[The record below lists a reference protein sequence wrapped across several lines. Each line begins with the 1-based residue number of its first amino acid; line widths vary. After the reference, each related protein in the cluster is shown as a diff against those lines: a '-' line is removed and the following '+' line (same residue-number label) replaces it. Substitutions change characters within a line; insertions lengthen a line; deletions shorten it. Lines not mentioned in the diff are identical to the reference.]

1 MNQKDPAVPTGAQRY
16 IEEASRSLKAR
27 AEAMRRVR
35 RLRFDT
41 IAVHGLY
48 TVAESL
54 DHNHGAIMEPT
65 LFSSAQAYRD
75 SDEMELALGY
85 KIPTWCYTRIHN
97 PTLGFLEDK
106 LALLETYGS
115 DIEAGCCVYSSGMA
129 AIGNTVD
136 ALMALPGTTPPG
148 CPTGGAAPNFVSS
161 CQLYGGTYQL
171 FDARLKRERGM
182 DVRMVVDSNDLDEWR
197 RNIDKNTRF
206 LYGEMPSNPSL
217 AFFDVAVVAALAH
230 EHGIP
235 LVLDATIAS
244 PALLRPMLHGAD
256 VVIHSATKVMSCSG
270 LGMAGA
276 VIARM
281 PIVSNIPNDELKAD
295 LALYL
300 KRYPQREQGGCLHPF
315 QATMTLTDLRT
326 LRARVGDWSQTAMTV
341 ARFLEKHS
349 AVLAVNYLGLESYP
363 LHGLAKKYLWLVDA
377 EYDERYGKPVN
388 RYTHMMSF
396 RVKGGPGAARKAF
409 DRLELIW
416 RATDLGRV
424 KTVATIPAI
433 STHLLQGEEARKMAD
448 VPADLI
454 RLSVGAEHPDDI
466 ISDLEQAL
474 TAAK

>member
-1 MNQKDPAVPTGAQRY
+1 MTQKDPAEPTGAQHY
-16 IEEASRSLKAR
+16 TEAARCSLKAR
-27 AEAMRRVR
+27 AEALRRVR

-48 TVAESL
+48 TVDEAL

-75 SDEMELALGY
+75 SAEMELALGY

-106 LALLETYGS
+106 LSLLETYGS

-136 ALMALPGTTPPG
+136 ALMALPGSQP
-148 CPTGGAAPNFVSS
+148 PNFVSS

-182 DVRMVVDSNDLDEWR
+182 DVRMVVDSNKIDEWR
-197 RNIDKNTRF
+197 RNIDKSTRF
-206 LYGEMPSNPSL
+206 LYGEMPSNPGL
-217 AFFDVAVVAALAH
+217 AFFDVAAVAALAH

-235 LVLDATIAS
+235 FVIDATIAS
-244 PALLRPMLHGAD
+244 PALLRPMLYGAD

-270 LGMAGA
+270 FGMAGA

-281 PIVSNIPNDELKAD
+281 PILSNTPNDELKAD
-295 LALYL
+295 FALYL

-315 QATMTLTDLRT
+315 QASMTIADLRT
-326 LRARVGDWSQTAMTV
+326 LRARVDEWSQTAMTV
-341 ARFLEKHS
+341 ARFLEKHP

-363 LHGLAKKYLWLVDA
+363 LHELAKKYLWLVDA
-377 EYDERYGKPVN
+377 EHDEHYRKPVN

-396 RVKGGPGAARKAF
+396 RVKGGPEATRRAF
-409 DRLELIW
+409 DRLQLIW

-433 STHLLQGEEARKMAD
+433 STHLLQGEEARKQAD

-466 ISDLEQAL
+466 IGDLDQAL
-474 TAAK
+474 GVAEG

>member
-1 MNQKDPAVPTGAQRY
+1 MDHSTPPSHSEGMKKYIDRADQALAARQRD
-16 IEEASRSLKAR
+16 IVRAR
-27 AEAMRRVR
+27 K
-35 RLRFDT
+35 LRFDT

-65 LFSSAQAYRD
+65 LLSSAQAYSD

-136 ALMALPGTTPPG
+136 ALMALPGTKP
-148 CPTGGAAPNFVSS
+148 PNFVSA

-182 DVRMVVDSNDLDEWR
+182 DVRMVVDSNNLDEWR
-197 RNIDKNTRF
+197 RTIDKNTRF
-206 LYGEMPSNPSL
+206 LYGEMPSNPGLS
-217 AFFDVAVVAALAH
+217 FFDVAAVAALAH

-244 PALLRPMLHGAD
+244 PALMRPLLHGAD
-256 VVIHSATKVMSCSG
+256 VVVHSATKVMSCSG

-281 PIVSNIPNDELKAD
+281 PIVSNIPNDELKANF
-295 LALYL
+295 ALYL
-300 KRYPQREQGGCLHPF
+300 KRFNQREQGGCLHPF
-315 QATMTLTDLRT
+315 QATMTMSDLRT
-326 LRARVGDWSQTAMTV
+326 LRARVDDWSQTAMTV
-341 ARFLEKHS
+341 ARFLEKHP
-349 AVLAVNYLGLESYP
+349 AVLAVNYLGIESSP
-363 LHGLAKKYLWLVDA
+363 LHELAKKYLWLVDA
-377 EYDERYGKPVN
+377 EHDERYGKPVN

-396 RVKGGPGAARKAF
+396 RVKGGPDAARKAF
-409 DRLELIW
+409 DRFEMIW

-433 STHLLQGEEARKMAD
+433 STHLLQGEEARKKAD
-448 VPADLI
+448 VPSDLI

-466 ISDLEQAL
+466 IGDLEQAL
-474 TAAK
+474 GAAKG

>member
-1 MNQKDPAVPTGAQRY
+1 VTRKNPADPTGAQHY
-16 IEEASRSLKAR
+16 VEAARRSLAAR

-48 TVAESL
+48 TAEEAL
-54 DHNHGAIMEPT
+54 AHNHGAIMEPT
-65 LFSSAQAYRD
+65 VLSSAQAYRD

-129 AIGNTVD
+129 AIGNAVD
-136 ALMALPGTTPPG
+136 ALLALPGTTP
-148 CPTGGAAPNFVSS
+148 PNFVSS

-171 FDARLKRERGM
+171 FDARLKRERGV
-182 DVRMVVDSNDLDEWR
+182 DVRMVVDSGNIDEWR

-206 LYGEMPSNPSL
+206 LYGEMPSNPGL
-217 AFFDVAVVAALAH
+217 AFFDLAAVAALAH

-235 LVLDATIAS
+235 FVIDATIAS
-244 PALLRPMLHGAD
+244 PALLRPILHGAD
-256 VVIHSATKVMSCSG
+256 IVIHSATKVMSCSG

-281 PIVSNIPNDELKAD
+281 PITTNIPNDELKAD
-295 LALYL
+295 FALYL
-300 KRYPQREQGGCLHPF
+300 KRFPQREQGGCLHPF
-315 QATMTLTDLRT
+315 QATMTLADLRT
-326 LRARVGDWSQTAMTV
+326 LRARVDDWSQTAMAV
-341 ARFLEKHS
+341 ARFLEKHPS
-349 AVLAVNYLGLESYP
+349 VLAVNYLGLESYP
-363 LHGLAKKYLWLVDA
+363 LHKLAKKYLWLVDA
-377 EYDERYGKPVN
+377 EHDERYGKPVN
-388 RYTHMMSF
+388 RYTHMLSF
-396 RVKGGPGAARKAF
+396 RVKGGAATTRKAF
-409 DRLELIW
+409 DRLQLVW

-424 KTVATIPAI
+424 KSVATIPAI
-433 STHLLQGEEARKMAD
+433 STHLLQGEEARKKAD

-466 ISDLEQAL
+466 IGDLERAL
-474 TAAK
+474 SAARKG

>member
-1 MNQKDPAVPTGAQRY
+1 VTRKNPADPTGAQHY
-16 IEEASRSLKAR
+16 VEAARRSLAAR

-48 TVAESL
+48 TAEEAL
-54 DHNHGAIMEPT
+54 AHNHGAIMEPT
-65 LFSSAQAYRD
+65 VLSSAQAYRD

-129 AIGNTVD
+129 AIGNAVD
-136 ALMALPGTTPPG
+136 ALLALPGTTP
-148 CPTGGAAPNFVSS
+148 PNFVSS

-171 FDARLKRERGM
+171 FDARLMRERGV
-182 DVRMVVDSNDLDEWR
+182 DVRMVVDSGNIDEWR

-206 LYGEMPSNPSL
+206 LYGEMPSNPGL
-217 AFFDVAVVAALAH
+217 AFFDLAAVAALAH

-235 LVLDATIAS
+235 FVIDATIAS
-244 PALLRPMLHGAD
+244 PALLRPILHGAD
-256 VVIHSATKVMSCSG
+256 IVIHSATKVMSCSG

-281 PIVSNIPNDELKAD
+281 PITTNIPNDELKAD
-295 LALYL
+295 FALYL
-300 KRYPQREQGGCLHPF
+300 KRFPQREQGGCLHPF
-315 QATMTLTDLRT
+315 QATMTLADLRT
-326 LRARVGDWSQTAMTV
+326 LRARVDDWSQTAMAV
-341 ARFLEKHS
+341 ARFLEKHPS
-349 AVLAVNYLGLESYP
+349 VLAVNYLGLESYP
-363 LHGLAKKYLWLVDA
+363 LHKLAKKYLWLVDA
-377 EYDERYGKPVN
+377 EHDERYGKPVN
-388 RYTHMMSF
+388 RYTHMLSF
-396 RVKGGPGAARKAF
+396 RVKGGAATTRKAF
-409 DRLELIW
+409 DRLQLVW

-424 KTVATIPAI
+424 KSVATIPAI
-433 STHLLQGEEARKMAD
+433 STHLLQGEEARKKAD

-466 ISDLEQAL
+466 IGDLEQAL
-474 TAAK
+474 SAARKG

>member
-1 MNQKDPAVPTGAQRY
+1 VTQKDPAESNGARRHV
-16 IEEASRSLKAR
+16 EAARRSLAAR

-48 TVAESL
+48 TVEEALE
-54 DHNHGAIMEPT
+54 HNHGAIMEPT
-65 LFSSAQAYRD
+65 ILSSAQAYRD

-136 ALMALPGTTPPG
+136 ALLALPGTKP
-148 CPTGGAAPNFVSS
+148 PNFVSA

-171 FDARLKRERGM
+171 FDARMKRERGV
-182 DVRMVVDSNDLDEWR
+182 DVRMVVDTSNIDEWR

-206 LYGEMPSNPSL
+206 LYGEMPSNPGL
-217 AFFDVAVVAALAH
+217 AFFDLAAVAALAH

-235 LVLDATIAS
+235 FVIDSTIAS
-244 PALLRPMLHGAD
+244 PALLRPILHGAD

-281 PIVSNIPNDELKAD
+281 PITTNIPNDELKAD
-295 LALYL
+295 FALYL

-315 QATMTLTDLRT
+315 QATMTLADLRT
-326 LRARVGDWSQTAMTV
+326 LRARVDNWSQTAITV
-341 ARFLEKHS
+341 ARFLEKHP
-349 AVLAVNYLGLESYP
+349 AVLAVNYLGIESYP
-363 LHGLAKKYLWLVDA
+363 LHEVAKKYLWLVDA
-377 EYDERYGKPVN
+377 EHDQRYGEPVN
-388 RYTHMMSF
+388 RYSHMMSF
-396 RVKGGPGAARKAF
+396 RVKGGAEATHKAF
-409 DRLELIW
+409 DRLEMIW

-433 STHLLQGEEARKMAD
+433 STHLLQGEEAREKAD

-454 RLSVGAEHPDDI
+454 RLSVGAEHADDI
-466 ISDLEQAL
+466 ITDLDQAL
-474 TAAK
+474 NAVR

>member
-1 MNQKDPAVPTGAQRY
+1 MTRKNPADPTGAQHY
-16 IEEASRSLKAR
+16 VEAARRSLAAR

-48 TVAESL
+48 TAEEAL
-54 DHNHGAIMEPT
+54 AHNHGAIMEPT
-65 LFSSAQAYRD
+65 VLSSAQAYRD

-129 AIGNTVD
+129 AIGNAVD
-136 ALMALPGTTPPG
+136 ALLALPGTTP
-148 CPTGGAAPNFVSS
+148 PNFVSS

-171 FDARLKRERGM
+171 FDARLKRERGV
-182 DVRMVVDSNDLDEWR
+182 DVRMVVDSGNIDEWR

-206 LYGEMPSNPSL
+206 LYGEMPSNPGL
-217 AFFDVAVVAALAH
+217 AFFDLAAVAALAH

-235 LVLDATIAS
+235 FVIDATIAS
-244 PALLRPMLHGAD
+244 PALLRPILHGAD
-256 VVIHSATKVMSCSG
+256 IVIHSATKVMSCSG

-281 PIVSNIPNDELKAD
+281 PITTNIPNDELKAD
-295 LALYL
+295 FALYL
-300 KRYPQREQGGCLHPF
+300 KRFPQREQGGCLHPF
-315 QATMTLTDLRT
+315 QATMTLADLRT
-326 LRARVGDWSQTAMTV
+326 LRARVDDWSQTAMAV
-341 ARFLEKHS
+341 ARFLEKHPS
-349 AVLAVNYLGLESYP
+349 VLAVNYLGLESYP
-363 LHGLAKKYLWLVDA
+363 LHKLAKKYLWLVDA
-377 EYDERYGKPVN
+377 EHDERYGKPVN
-388 RYTHMMSF
+388 RYTHMLSF
-396 RVKGGPGAARKAF
+396 RVKGGAATTRKAF
-409 DRLELIW
+409 DRLQLVW

-424 KTVATIPAI
+424 KSVATIPAI
-433 STHLLQGEEARKMAD
+433 STHLLQGEEARKKAD

-466 ISDLEQAL
+466 IGDLERAL
-474 TAAK
+474 SAARKG

>member
-1 MNQKDPAVPTGAQRY
+1 MTQKDPAASTGARHY
-16 IEEASRSLKAR
+16 REEARRSLEAR

-48 TVAESL
+48 TVQEAL
-54 DHNHGAIMEPT
+54 DNNHGAIMEPT

-136 ALMALPGTTPPG
+136 ALMALPGTKPPA

-171 FDARLKRERGM
+171 FDARLKSERGM
-182 DVRMVVDSNDLDEWR
+182 DVRMVVDSNNIEEWR

-206 LYGEMPSNPSL
+206 LYGEMPSNPGL
-217 AFFDVAVVAALAH
+217 AFFDVAAVADLAH

-235 LVLDATIAS
+235 LVLDTTIAS
-244 PALLRPMLHGAD
+244 PALMRPLLHGAD

-295 LALYL
+295 FALYL

-315 QATMTLTDLRT
+315 QATMTLADLRT
-326 LRARVGDWSQTAMTV
+326 LRARVDNWSQTAMTV
-341 ARFLEKHS
+341 ACFLEKHP
-349 AVLAVNYLGLESYP
+349 AVLAVNYLGLESFF
-363 LHGLAKKYLWLVDA
+363 LHEVAKKYLWLVDA
-377 EYDERYGKPVN
+377 EHDQRYGKPVN

-396 RVKGGPGAARKAF
+396 RVKGGPEATRKAF
-409 DRLELIW
+409 DRLGLIW

-433 STHLLQGEEARKMAD
+433 STHLLQGEEAREKAD
-448 VPADLI
+448 VPADLV

-466 ISDLEQAL
+466 IADLDQAL
-474 TAAK
+474 GAAK

>member
-1 MNQKDPAVPTGAQRY
+1 MNPKDHTDSAGAQHH
-16 IEEASRSLKAR
+16 IAEARRFLQAR
-27 AEAMRRVR
+27 AEALRRVR

-48 TVAESL
+48 TVAEAL
-54 DHNHGAIMEPT
+54 DHNHGATMEPT
-65 LFSSAQAYRD
+65 IFSSAQAYRD

-136 ALMALPGTTPPG
+136 ALMALPGTTPP
-148 CPTGGAAPNFVSS
+148 NFVSS

-171 FDARLKRERGM
+171 FDARLKRERGT
-182 DVRMVVDSNDLDEWR
+182 DVRMVVDSNSLDEWR

-206 LYGEMPSNPSL
+206 LYGEMPSNPGL
-217 AFFDVAVVAALAH
+217 AFFDIAAVAALAH

-270 LGMAGA
+270 FGMAGA

-281 PIVSNIPNDELKAD
+281 PIVSNTTNDELKAD
-295 LALYL
+295 FALYL

-315 QATMTLTDLRT
+315 QASMTLADLRT
-326 LRARVGDWSQTAMTV
+326 LRARVDDWSQTAMTV
-341 ARFLEKHS
+341 SRFLEGHP
-349 AVLAVNYLGLESYP
+349 AVLAVNYLGLESYH
-363 LHGLAKKYLWLVDA
+363 LHELAEKYLWLVDA
-377 EYDERYGKPVN
+377 EHDERYGKPVN
-388 RYTHMMSF
+388 RYTHLLSF
-396 RVKGGPGAARKAF
+396 RVKGGPAATRKAF

-433 STHLLQGEEARKMAD
+433 STHLLQGEEARKKAD

-474 TAAK
+474 GAAKGF